1 MQPWLMERGTDRTAE
16 VVPATLEHEMQ
27 LIDEAIAL
35 VASGRAPRTVVANLR
50 LGDSLLEPARRKA
63 AAAGVTIR
71 PLWTGDEH
79 GLDFAIEPAPADG
92 EAL

>member
-1 MQPWLMERGTDRTAE
+1 MEGGKDRTAE

-50 LGDSLLEPARRKA
+50 LGDALIESARRSA

-71 PLWTGDEH
+71 PIWSGDEH
-79 GLDFAIEPAPADG
+79 GVAFAIETRAPEG
-92 EAL
+92 EAR

>member
-1 MQPWLMERGTDRTAE
+1 MEGGEDRTAE
-16 VVPATLEHEMQ
+16 VIPATLEHEMQ

-35 VASGRAPRTVVANLR
+35 VASGRAPRTVVSNLR

-71 PLWTGDEH
+71 PLWSGDEH
-79 GLDFAIEPAPADG
+79 GVDIAIETPRPEG
-92 EAL
+92 EPR

>member
-1 MQPWLMERGTDRTAE
+1 MEGGKDRTAE

-50 LGDSLLEPARRKA
+50 LGDSLLEPARRNA

-71 PLWTGDEH
+71 PLWSADEH
-79 GLDFAIEPAPADG
+79 GLAFAIEAPAPEGDAG
-92 EAL
+92 